1 MIEDTLGPDEDELAM
16 GEEAACDLVA
26 HLKRMGAVATSYEI
40 LDGGTLWKVTVEAT
54 TMGKV
59 N

>member
-1 MIEDTLGPDEDELAM
+1 MIEDTLGPDDDELAM

-26 HLKRMGAVATSYEI
+26 HLKRMRAIATSFEI
-40 LDGGTLWKVTVEAT
+40 LDGGTLWKVTVEAKSV
-54 TMGKV
+54 GRP

>member
-1 MIEDTLGPDEDELAM
+1 MSQNIDHMLM

-26 HLKRMGAVATSYEI
+26 HLKRMRAIATSFEI
-40 LDGGTLWKVTVEAT
+40 MDGGTLWKGTVEAKA
-54 TMGKV
+54 MGKV

>member
-1 MIEDTLGPDEDELAM
+1 MTENPLDPDDDEIAR

-26 HLKRMGAVATSYEI
+26 HMKRMGAITNTFEI
-40 LDGGTLWKVTVEAT
+40 LDGGTLWKVTVEAKA
-54 TMGKV
+54 MGKV

>member
-1 MIEDTLGPDEDELAM
+1 MIEEPLGPEDDELAM

-26 HLKRMGAVATSYEI
+26 HLKRMGAVSTSFAI
-40 LDGGTLWKVTVEAT
+40 LDGDTLWKVTVEARA
-54 TMGKV
+54 MGKV